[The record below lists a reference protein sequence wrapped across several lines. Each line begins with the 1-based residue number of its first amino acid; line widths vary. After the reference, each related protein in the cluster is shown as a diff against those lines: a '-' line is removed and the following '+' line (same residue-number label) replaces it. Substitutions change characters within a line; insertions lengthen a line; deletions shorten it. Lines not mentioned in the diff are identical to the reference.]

1 LKRWSVCFESVAI
14 VQLRDGNDH
23 LSANCRQW
31 IVQRLVQT
39 APSKLTRNDEFD
51 AVTVIMISEDDEL
64 VAKQSALE
72 E

>member
-1 LKRWSVCFESVAI
+1 MAYLAVEWLLYRSLYVWFGSVAI

-39 APSKLTRNDEFD
+39 ATSELTRN
-51 AVTVIMISEDDEL
+51 DEL